1 MNKVMLSLRRFIGT
15 KSFYKELFLVAA
27 PIAAQQFFTA
37 IVNSFDTLMVANW
50 GGVAATAGVTLA
62 NKYYLVVNMLSMAIA
77 ISCAVFVAQYYGAK
91 RFDRLKQIFGLN
103 IIMMVVLVSFAAAF
117 GFIFKNEII
126 SFLFGT
132 SEATP
137 AYNYAISYLSIILFS
152 FIPHSITNAFAMT
165 FRPLKMATVPL
176 YSAIIASIVNVI
188 LNYFLIYGVWIFPE
202 LGVAGAAIATIV
214 ARVIELFVL
223 YGYYQYSKPAFYGR
237 WREIFAIPKFLV
249 TDVITRLRPVF
260 VASFLTE
267 AMGIFMLLTYARI
280 ELGNSANIAAI
291 AVSQQILDILMV
303 IVMGMGTASSV
314 LVGQR
319 LGANLIEEARD
330 NARWQLSYV
339 MSFAFVASA
348 LMIILVPFAQRL
360 YNFQDSETELL
371 RMIMILQA
379 VSFPFSIF
387 AANVIFITRAGGFTK
402 SAIYINNLVYYLFK
416 LPLIVFLVYIN
427 RNFFNDFPFIQSFM
441 ISLGLVPSFIVFV
454 FLVERFIELIRFI
467 VATYIYTNIHW
478 YNNITRSI

>member
-1 MNKVMLSLRRFIGT
+1 MRLINYLKRFIGT
-15 KSFYKELFLVAA
+15 KVFYKELFFVAA
-27 PIAAQQFFTA
+27 PIAAQQFVSA
-37 IVNSFDTLMVANW
+37 LVNSIDTLMVANW
-50 GGVAATAGVTLA
+50 GGVAATAGVTVA

-103 IIMMVVLVSFAAAF
+103 ILMMLGLVSFAALF
-117 GFIFKNEII
+117 GFVLKEEII
-126 SFLFGT
+126 AFLLGT
-132 SEATP
+132 SQ
-137 AYNYAISYLSIILFS
+137 AIPSYVFGLSYLSIILFS

-165 FRPLKMATVPL
+165 FRPLKMATIPL
-176 YSAIIASIVNVI
+176 YSAIIASIVNTI

-202 LGVAGAAIATIV
+202 LGVAGAAIATII
-214 ARVIELFVL
+214 ARVVELIVL
-223 YGYYQYSKPAFYGR
+223 IAYYLISKPAFYGSFK
-237 WREIFAIPKFLV
+237 EVFAIPSFLIQ
-249 TDVITRLRPVF
+249 DVFNKLRPVF
-260 VASFLTE
+260 IASVLTE

-280 ELGNSANIAAI
+280 EIGNSANIAAI

-339 MSFAFVASA
+339 MSFGLFASVM
-348 LMIILVPFAQRL
+348 MIVMVPFAQQL
-360 YNFQDSETELL
+360 YNFRGEEMELL

-379 VSFPFSIF
+379 FSFPFSIY
-387 AANVIFITRAGGFTK
+387 AANVIFVTRAGGFTK
-402 SAIYINNLVYYLFK
+402 SAIYINNIVYYVFK
-416 LPLIVFLVYIN
+416 LPLIAYLVYIAPN
-427 RNFFNDFPFIQSFM
+427 VFNDSVLIGNFLKYF
-441 ISLGLVPSFIVFV
+441 GLMPSFIVFI
-454 FLVERFIELIRFI
+454 FLVERIIEMIRAL
-467 VATYIYTNIHW
+467 VAAYLYNNIHW